1 MHVVP
6 EDCSP
11 LALGQAGGN
20 RRRRGAAA
28 HLAPGQEGGR
38 RVHRCFLPPP
48 ETVGVRSVTL
58 ETPSARLPGAAGGEP
73 RAPEPRALAGP
84 SQPAQT
90 ADPAERARPARPTAS
105 PRDRSSSRETPRR
118 LAPSWRV
125 PRRHPGIL
133 FLQVW
138 RLSNGLS
145 GDVKAVTRGPRRTA
159 PSPLPRE

>member
-6 EDCSP
+6 RGLLSARP
-11 LALGQAGGN
+11 GTS
-20 RRRRGAAA
+20 RRKPEAPRAAA

-38 RVHRCFLPPP
+38 RVLGVSFHPQRQS
-48 ETVGVRSVTL
+48 GVRSVL
-58 ETPSARLPGAAGGEP
+58 KKRHRRACPGGGGRAPSPGA
-73 RAPEPRALAGP
+73 RALAGP
-84 SQPAQT
+84 SQPAKPPT
-90 ADPAERARPARPTAS
+90 PRGAPGRSAYGVAEG
-105 PRDRSSSRETPRR
+105 RSSSRETPRR

-145 GDVKAVTRGPRRTA
+145 GDVKAVTRG
-159 PSPLPRE
+159 